1 MKKESR
7 QLFVPIVILFIVL
20 NALFVAGKSWLV
32 KYGMSQDV
40 LIIGNLILF
49 AVTIASLYF
58 HVKGFL
64 HKNIQVF
71 FRSVYG
77 ALMIKMFVC
86 AAAVI
91 VYALAAK
98 PNINKPALYICMALY
113 FVYSFMEVRMV
124 FRLLKQKQENKNNE

>member
-1 MKKESR
+1 MKKETR

-20 NALFVAGKSWLV
+20 NALFITAKGWLA
-32 KYGMSQDV
+32 KYGMSQEV

-49 AVTIASLYF
+49 SVTIASLYF

-91 VYALAAK
+91 IYAIAAK

-124 FRLLKQKQENKNNE
+124 FRLLKQKKENNE